1 MPKPNDKHI
10 DPIIAAAMIED
21 EDETPEEKAM
31 REEIIASQTGEEPE
45 QDEDEKDEDQE
56 DDGDEP
62 EKPEDKSE
70 DEPEDEDEGEEPEPK
85 KPVEAKDDPEDEDD
99 EEEDP
104 EPKKSRKERRQD
116 RNEDFITSIRKDNAV
131 DDTSDQLP
139 QYNPINYEDEDKEFK
154 PEELKEDREK
164 YAQTASARSASQAK
178 YVAKQQNFW
187 KDLDSESKILG
198 YDPELSFLNETKP
211 DGKKNNNFNADKT
224 SEINEMY
231 LNLVG
236 YKQHPKRNEQGQ
248 VLVDNQG
255 KPIVSHM
262 TVERT
267 DLSYEKFARKY
278 VKNMSNWAAEAAED
292 KVDEIA
298 KNLKGQK
305 KRQGVRPNGGGR
317 KSLGA
322 LNLGDMSNMSDD
334 DFDKNEDE
342 IDRQINTMLGI

>member
-31 REEIIASQTGEEPE
+31 REEIIAANTTDEKEEDDKDEDDEGEDEPE
-45 QDEDEKDEDQE
+45 KSEDKDEDQ
-56 DDGDEP
+56 
-62 EKPEDKSE
+62 
-70 DEPEDEDEGEEPEPK
+70 PEDEDEGEEPDPK

-99 EEEDP
+99 EEEKP
-104 EPKKSRKERRQD
+104 NKSRKERRQD
-116 RNEDFITSIRKDNAV
+116 RNEDFITSIRKDNAE
-131 DDTSDQLP
+131 DDTPSQLP
-139 QYNPINYEDEDKEFK
+139 QYNPLNYDDEDKEFK

-164 YAQTASARSASQAK
+164 YAQTASAHSANQAK

-198 YDPELSFLNETKP
+198 YDPELAFLNETKP
-211 DGKKNNNFNADKT
+211 DGKPNDKFDADKT

-236 YKQHPKRNEQGQ
+236 FKQHPRRNEQGQ

-255 KPIVSHM
+255 KPLVSHM
-262 TVERT
+262 TVGRT

-278 VKNMSNWAAEAAED
+278 VKNMSNWANEAADD
-292 KVDEIA
+292 KIDEVT

-322 LNLGDMSNMSDD
+322 LNLGDISNMGDE

>member
-1 MPKPNDKHI
+1 MPQLDNDKRKI

-31 REEIIASQTGEEPE
+31 REEIIAANTTDEKEEDDKDEDDEGEDEPE
-45 QDEDEKDEDQE
+45 KSEDKDEDQ
-56 DDGDEP
+56 
-62 EKPEDKSE
+62 
-70 DEPEDEDEGEEPEPK
+70 PEDEDEGEEPDPK
-85 KPVEAKDDPEDEDD
+85 KPVEAKDDPEEDEDD
-99 EEEDP
+99 EEEK
-104 EPKKSRKERRQD
+104 PKKSRKERRQD
-116 RNEDFITSIRKDNAV
+116 RNEDFITSIRKDNAE
-131 DDTSDQLP
+131 DDTPSQLP
-139 QYNPINYEDEDKEFK
+139 QYNPLNYDDEDKEFK

-164 YAQTASARSASQAK
+164 YAQTASAHSANQAK

-198 YDPELSFLNETKP
+198 YDPELAFLNETKP
-211 DGKKNNNFNADKT
+211 DGKPNDKFDADKT

-236 YKQHPKRNEQGQ
+236 FKQHPRRNEQGQ

-255 KPIVSHM
+255 KPLVSHM
-262 TVERT
+262 TVDRT

-278 VKNMSNWAAEAAED
+278 VKNMSNWANEAADD
-292 KVDEIA
+292 KIDEVT

-322 LNLGDMSNMSDD
+322 LNLGDISNMGDE

-342 IDRQINTMLGI
+342 IDRQINSMLGI